1 MTQNTVIPT
10 GKFIAK
16 IDESR
21 CIGCTLCIKACPF
34 DAIIGAS
41 KHMHTVITHFCTGCE
56 LCLPPCPVDCISLE
70 KNTDFET
77 ISNKSSKQEIRELKK
92 SFAILARENNKRR
105 TLRIEKM
112 NKEKQALFE
121 SRKKEL
127 LKR

>member
-1 MTQNTVIPT
+1 
-10 GKFIAK
+10 
-16 IDESR
+16 
-21 CIGCTLCIKACPF
+21 
-34 DAIIGAS
+34 
-41 KHMHTVITHFCTGCE
+41 MHTVITHFCTGCE

-92 SFAILARENNKRR
+92 TFAILARENNKRR
-105 TLRIEKM
+105 TLRIKKM

-121 SRKKEL
+121 LRKKEL